1 MSHRK
6 RRFVDVWPVLSAAT
20 PIILVVEDEA
30 LVQVLVVEVLQ
41 ERGYDVRSA
50 CSAEE
55 ALVLLR
61 DHCRDFDV
69 LLTDIN
75 LGAGADGLELAHKAR
90 ELCPGIRVIYVTGG
104 AVRADAAERVP
115 ESRLIA
121 KPYEPDEICDAVEF
135 ALRSV
140 RGA

>member
-1 MSHRK
+1 MT
-6 RRFVDVWPVLSAAT
+6 AAA

-30 LVQVLVVEVLQ
+30 LVKVLAIEVLE

-55 ALVLLR
+55 ALHVLR
-61 DHCRDFDV
+61 DHCAEIDV

-75 LGAGADGLELAHKAR
+75 LGPGETGLELARKAR

-104 AVRADAAERVP
+104 AHPHAPAEQVP
-115 ESRLIA
+115 DSRLIP
-121 KPYEPDEICDAVEF
+121 KPYDLDEICDAVAR
-135 ALRSV
+135 ALPPR
-140 RGA
+140 RAG